1 MNLLARTTDYAV
13 RALIYMAGRKPQR
26 VSTLDLQRDLGLPR
40 PFMRVILQALQK
52 AGYLVS
58 LKGQN
63 GGFLLNV
70 PPGKIALIDLMS
82 LFQGPVSL
90 GDCLFKKKICQC
102 AQACPLRREIK
113 TIEAMALARLRRV
126 SITTLMGEH

>member
-1 MNLLARTTDYAV
+1 MNLLARKTDYAV